1 MLDSLSL
8 RVRNAPVMTG
18 RAADVTFCDNG
29 PFPVADREP
38 PRMFGVMSDGQT
50 IVVVEDDGD
59 IRSQL
64 SAYLENEGFRVVGF
78 DGGAGL
84 DRHLSTGPAPDLIV
98 LDWMLPGEDGLSICR
113 RLREAGGPPIVMLTA
128 KDEDIDRVLGLEIG
142 ADDYVSKPF
151 NPRVLL
157 ARIRAVLR
165 RANAAGA
172 PAVEAE
178 PERLSIADLVVDL
191 AARTVTAGDPA
202 AEIPLTS
209 AEYDLLH
216 CFVTRPQRVLS
227 RDQLLDWTR
236 GRTAEAFDRTID
248 VQVSRLRHKLDAAGS
263 EVSAML
269 KTVRNAGYILAA
281 PVRPAP

>member
-1 MLDSLSL
+1 MHEG
-8 RVRNAPVMTG
+8 T
-18 RAADVTFCDNG
+18 
-29 PFPVADREP
+29 
-38 PRMFGVMSDGQT
+38 T
-50 IVVVEDDGD
+50 IAVVEDDPD
-59 IRSQL
+59 IRAL
-64 SAYLENEGFRVVGF
+64 LAGYLEGEGFRVVAL
-78 DGGAGL
+78 DGGASL
-84 DRHLSTGPAPDLIV
+84 DRLLGNGSSPDLIV

-113 RLREAGGPPIVMLTA
+113 RLRDANGPPVVMLTA
-128 KDEDIDRVLGLEIG
+128 KDEDIDRVLGLEMG

-165 RANAAGA
+165 RASGSAAPPAERGA
-172 PAVEAE
+172 EM
-178 PERLSIADLVVDL
+178 LSVADLVVNL
-191 AARTVTAGDPA
+191 AARRVTVGDTA

-236 GRTAEAFDRTID
+236 GRTADAFDRTID
-248 VQVSRLRHKLDAAGS
+248 VQVSRLRHRLDAAGS
-263 EVSAML
+263 QASSLL

-281 PVRPAP
+281 PVKAGPP

>member
-1 MLDSLSL
+1 
-8 RVRNAPVMTG
+8 MT
-18 RAADVTFCDNG
+18 
-29 PFPVADREP
+29 
-38 PRMFGVMSDGQT
+38 DGTT
-50 IVVVEDDGD
+50 IAIVEDDDD
-59 IRSQL
+59 IRTQL
-64 SAYLENEGFRVVGF
+64 AGYLENEGFRVVTF

-84 DRHLSTGPAPDLIV
+84 DRRLAAGPAPDLIV

-113 RLREAGGPPIVMLTA
+113 RLREGGGPPVVMLTA
-128 KDEDIDRVLGLEIG
+128 KDEDIDRVLGLEMG

-165 RANAAGA
+165 RAAGGSAAAAG
-172 PAVEAE
+172 PAS
-178 PERLSIADLVVDL
+178 ERLSVADLVVDL
-191 AARTVTAGDPA
+191 AARRVTIGEPA
-202 AEIPLTS
+202 VEIPLTS

-236 GRTAEAFDRTID
+236 GRTADIFDRTID

-263 EVSAML
+263 QAAGQI

-281 PVRPAP
+281 PVTAVAP

>member
-1 MLDSLSL
+1 MPDSI
-8 RVRNAPVMTG
+8 
-18 RAADVTFCDNG
+18 
-29 PFPVADREP
+29 
-38 PRMFGVMSDGQT
+38 T
-50 IVVVEDDGD
+50 IAIVEDDDD
-59 IRSQL
+59 IRIQL
-64 SAYLENEGFRVVGF
+64 TGYLEGEGFRVVGV

-84 DRHLSTGPAPDLIV
+84 DRLLAAGPAPDLIV

-113 RLREAGGPPIVMLTA
+113 RLRAASGPPIVMLTA
-128 KDEDIDRVLGLEIG
+128 KDEDIDRVLGLEMG

-165 RANAAGA
+165 RSQGTGA
-172 PAVEAE
+172 PTSEDAAE
-178 PERLSIADLVVDL
+178 MLGVVDLVIDL
-191 AARTVTAGDPA
+191 AARRVTVGEART
-202 AEIPLTS
+202 EIPLTS

-236 GRTAEAFDRTID
+236 GRTADAFDRTID
-248 VQVSRLRHKLDAAGS
+248 VQVSRLRHKLDASGS
-263 EVSAML
+263 AAAALL

-281 PVRPAP
+281 PVGRAS

>member
-1 MLDSLSL
+1 MADSI
-8 RVRNAPVMTG
+8 
-18 RAADVTFCDNG
+18 
-29 PFPVADREP
+29 
-38 PRMFGVMSDGQT
+38 T
-50 IVVVEDDGD
+50 IAIVEDDDD
-59 IRSQL
+59 IRIQL
-64 SAYLENEGFRVVGF
+64 TGYLEGEGFRVVGV

-84 DRHLSTGPAPDLIV
+84 DRLLAAGPAPDLIV

-113 RLREAGGPPIVMLTA
+113 RLRAASGPPIVMLTA
-128 KDEDIDRVLGLEIG
+128 KDEDIDRVLGLEMG

-165 RANAAGA
+165 RSQGTGA
-172 PAVEAE
+172 PASEDAAE
-178 PERLSIADLVVDL
+178 MLGVVDL
-191 AARTVTAGDPA
+191 VIDLPARRVTVGEART
-202 AEIPLTS
+202 EIPLTS

-236 GRTAEAFDRTID
+236 GRTADAFDRTID
-248 VQVSRLRHKLDAAGS
+248 VQVSRLRHKLDASGS
-263 EVSAML
+263 AAAALL

-281 PVRPAP
+281 PVGRAS

>member
-1 MLDSLSL
+1 MS
-8 RVRNAPVMTG
+8 
-18 RAADVTFCDNG
+18 
-29 PFPVADREP
+29 EP
-38 PRMFGVMSDGQT
+38 PV
-50 IVVVEDDGD
+50 IAVVEDDAD
-59 IRSQL
+59 IRTQL
-64 SAYLENEGFRVVGF
+64 AAYLDGEGFRVVGL
-78 DGGAGL
+78 DGGASL
-84 DRHLSTGPAPDLIV
+84 DRLLAAGAPPDLIV

-113 RLREAGGPPIVMLTA
+113 RLRAAGGPPIVMLTA
-128 KDEDIDRVLGLEIG
+128 KDEDIDRVLGLEMG

-165 RANAAGA
+165 RAAGGAAAGGA
-172 PAVEAE
+172 D
-178 PERLSIADLVVDL
+178 PERVNVADLVVDL
-191 AARTVTAGDPA
+191 AARRVTSGAPGT
-202 AEIPLTS
+202 EIPLTS

-216 CFVTRPQRVLS
+216 CFILRPQRVLS

-236 GRTAEAFDRTID
+236 GRTADAFDRTID

-263 EVSAML
+263 GAAALL

>member
-1 MLDSLSL
+1 
-8 RVRNAPVMTG
+8 MT
-18 RAADVTFCDNG
+18 
-29 PFPVADREP
+29 
-38 PRMFGVMSDGQT
+38 DG
-50 IVVVEDDGD
+50 IIIAIVEDDDD

-64 SAYLENEGFRVVGF
+64 AAYLEDEGFRVVSL
-78 DGGAGL
+78 DGGASL
-84 DRHLSTGPAPDLIV
+84 DRLLAAGPRPSLVV

-113 RLREAGGPPIVMLTA
+113 RLREAGGPPVVMLTA
-128 KDEDIDRVLGLEIG
+128 KDEDIDRVLGLEMG

-151 NPRVLL
+151 SPRVLL

-165 RANAAGA
+165 RAGGGNAAAGTA
-172 PAVEAE
+172 
-178 PERLSIADLVVDL
+178 PERLSVADLVVDL
-191 AARTVTAGDPA
+191 AARTVTTGAPGT
-202 AEIPLTS
+202 EIPLTS

-236 GRTAEAFDRTID
+236 GRTADAYDRTID

-263 EVSAML
+263 QAAGQI

-281 PVRPAP
+281 PVRSGAP

>member
-1 MLDSLSL
+1 MHEG
-8 RVRNAPVMTG
+8 T
-18 RAADVTFCDNG
+18 
-29 PFPVADREP
+29 
-38 PRMFGVMSDGQT
+38 T
-50 IVVVEDDGD
+50 IAIVEDDPD
-59 IRSQL
+59 IRAL
-64 SAYLENEGFRVVGF
+64 LAGYLEGEGFRAVAL
-78 DGGAGL
+78 DGGTAL
-84 DRHLSTGPAPDLIV
+84 DRLLASGPAPDLIV

-113 RLREAGGPPIVMLTA
+113 RLREADGPPIVMLTA
-128 KDEDIDRVLGLEIG
+128 KDEDIDRVLGLEMG

-165 RANAAGA
+165 RANGAGA
-172 PAVEAE
+172 QAPEAA
-178 PERLSIADLVVDL
+178 PERLSVADLVVDL
-191 AARTVTAGDPA
+191 AARTVMIGDPA
-202 AEIPLTS
+202 SEVPLTS

-236 GRTAEAFDRTID
+236 GRTADAFDRTID

-263 EVSAML
+263 QAAALL

-281 PVRPAP
+281 PVRSGTP

>member
-1 MLDSLSL
+1 MNED
-8 RVRNAPVMTG
+8 T
-18 RAADVTFCDNG
+18 
-29 PFPVADREP
+29 
-38 PRMFGVMSDGQT
+38 T
-50 IVVVEDDGD
+50 IAIVEDDGD
-59 IRSQL
+59 IRAL
-64 SAYLENEGFRVVGF
+64 LAGYLEGEGFRVVSLE
-78 DGGAGL
+78 GGASL
-84 DRHLSTGPAPDLIV
+84 DRLLARGPAPDLVV

-128 KDEDIDRVLGLEIG
+128 KDEDIDRVLGLEMG

-165 RANAAGA
+165 RARGGPMPDVAA
-172 PAVEAE
+172 
-178 PERLSIADLVVDL
+178 PERLRVGDLTIDV
-191 AARTVTAGDPA
+191 AARTVRSGPEG
-202 AEIPLTS
+202 AEVPLTS

-236 GRTAEAFDRTID
+236 GRSADAFDRTID
-248 VQVSRLRHKLDAAGS
+248 VQVSRLRHRLDASGS
-263 EVSAML
+263 GVAALL

-281 PVRPAP
+281 PVAAVGS

>member
-1 MLDSLSL
+1 MNS
-8 RVRNAPVMTG
+8 NPVI
-18 RAADVTFCDNG
+18 A
-29 PFPVADREP
+29 
-38 PRMFGVMSDGQT
+38 
-50 IVVVEDDGD
+50 IVEDDAD
-59 IRSQL
+59 IRMQL
-64 SAYLENEGFRVVGF
+64 ASYMESEGLRVATL
-78 DGGAGL
+78 DGGAAL
-84 DRHLSTGPAPDLIV
+84 DRLLTTGPAPDLIV

-113 RLREAGGPPIVMLTA
+113 RLHAMGGPPVVMLTA
-128 KDEDIDRVLGLEIG
+128 KDEDIDRVLGLEMG

-165 RANAAGA
+165 RAGGTPTVDVN
-172 PAVEAE
+172 
-178 PERLSIADLVVDL
+178 PERLSVADLVIDL
-191 AARTVTAGDPA
+191 AARAVTTGDPA
-202 AEIPLTS
+202 TEIVLTS

-236 GRTAEAFDRTID
+236 GRTADTFDRTID

-263 EVSAML
+263 EAASLL

>member
-1 MLDSLSL
+1 
-8 RVRNAPVMTG
+8 
-18 RAADVTFCDNG
+18 
-29 PFPVADREP
+29 
-38 PRMFGVMSDGQT
+38 MSDGPT
-50 IVVVEDDGD
+50 LVIVEDDAD
-59 IRSQL
+59 IRTQL
-64 SAYLENEGFRVVGF
+64 AGYLEGEGFRVVGV
-78 DGGAGL
+78 DGGASL
-84 DRHLSTGPAPDLIV
+84 DRHLAAGPPPDLIV

-113 RLREAGGPPIVMLTA
+113 RLREGGGPPIVMLTA
-128 KDEDIDRVLGLEIG
+128 KDEDIDRVLGLEMG

-165 RANAAGA
+165 RVHGNGAPANANAAETLG
-172 PAVEAE
+172 V
-178 PERLSIADLVVDL
+178 ADLVVDL
-191 AARTVTAGDPA
+191 AARRVTVGVART
-202 AEIPLTS
+202 EVLLTS

-236 GRTAEAFDRTID
+236 GRMADAFDRTID
-248 VQVSRLRHKLDAAGS
+248 VQVSRLRHKLDASGS
-263 EVSAML
+263 TASTLL